1 VGWHDAD
8 MDVDGSVLIGGIL
21 IAGLVVFL
29 VGAVCWR
36 LDYQRPLPEALPL
49 IHRDRRRWAWIH
61 TWMIAALVITPA
73 GLVGL
78 TLALGEPTA
87 RVLAGMATAV
97 YGVGAVCWIVC
108 LAFRLTVTPWAA
120 ERAVTFGQV
129 PDGFAAYERWA
140 GALYV
145 VHMLTA
151 YLGSAVLGM
160 ALLASDALP
169 TWIGWAG
176 IVWGLVFAAGFT
188 ATRFAGAFNP
198 PFWAHLYT
206 GAVGLVVLL
215 G

>member
-1 VGWHDAD
+1 
-8 MDVDGSVLIGGIL
+8 MDVDGSVFVGGVLIT
-21 IAGLVVFL
+21 GLVVFL
-29 VGAVCWR
+29 VGAVFWR

-61 TWMIAALVITPA
+61 TWMIAGLVTTPA

-78 TLALGEPTA
+78 TLALAEPTD

-97 YGVGAVCWIVC
+97 YGVGAVCWIVG

-120 ERAVTFGQV
+120 EQAVSSGQV
-129 PDGFAAYERWA
+129 HDGFSAYERWA

-151 YLGSAVLGM
+151 YVGSALLGI
-160 ALLASDALP
+160 ALLASDAFP
-169 TWIGWAG
+169 TWLGWAG
-176 IVWGLVFAAGFT
+176 IVWGLAFAAGFA

-206 GAVGLVVLL
+206 GGIGLVLLL

>member
-1 VGWHDAD
+1 V
-8 MDVDGSVLIGGIL
+8 DVSVLIGGVL

-29 VGAVCWR
+29 VGAVFWR
-36 LDYQRPLPEALPL
+36 LDYQRALPEALPL

-61 TWMIAALVITPA
+61 TWMIAGLVITPA

-78 TLALGEPTA
+78 TLSLEEPTA
-87 RVLAGMATAV
+87 TVLAGMATAV
-97 YGVGAVCWIVC
+97 YVVGAVCWIVC

-120 ERAVTFGQV
+120 GQAVISGQV
-129 PDGFAAYERWA
+129 PDGFPAYERWA

-151 YLGSAVLGM
+151 YAGSAVLGI
-160 ALLASDALP
+160 ALLASDAVP
-169 TWIGWAG
+169 TWLGWAG
-176 IVWGLVFAAGFT
+176 IVWGLAFAAGFA

-206 GAVGLVVLL
+206 GGVGLGLLL

>member
-1 VGWHDAD
+1 MDAD
-8 MDVDGSVLIGGIL
+8 GAVFVGGVL

-29 VGAVCWR
+29 VGAVFWR
-36 LDYQRPLPEALPL
+36 LDYQQPLAQALPL
-49 IHRDRRRWAWIH
+49 IHRDSRRWAWIH
-61 TWMIAALVITPA
+61 TWMIAGLVITPA

-78 TLALGEPTA
+78 TLALRESTA
-87 RVLAGMATAV
+87 TVLAGMATAV
-97 YGVGAVCWIVC
+97 YGLGAVCWIVC

-120 ERAVTFGQV
+120 EQAVSSGQV
-129 PDGFAAYERWA
+129 PDGFSAYERWA

-151 YLGSAVLGM
+151 YVGSAVLGI

-169 TWIGWAG
+169 TWLGWAG
-176 IVWGLVFAAGFT
+176 IVWGLAFAAGFA

-206 GAVGLVVLL
+206 GTVGLVLLL

>member
-1 VGWHDAD
+1 
-8 MDVDGSVLIGGIL
+8 M
-21 IAGLVVFL
+21 IAGV
-29 VGAVCWR
+29 
-36 LDYQRPLPEALPL
+36 
-49 IHRDRRRWAWIH
+49 
-61 TWMIAALVITPA
+61 VITPA

-78 TLALGEPTA
+78 TLALREPTA
-87 RVLAGMATAV
+87 TVLAGMATAV
-97 YGVGAVCWIVC
+97 YAVGAVCWIVC

-120 ERAVTFGQV
+120 ERAVTSGQV

-151 YLGSAVLGM
+151 YVGSAVLGV
-160 ALLASDALP
+160 ALLASDAVP
-169 TWIGWAG
+169 TWLGWAG
-176 IVWGLVFAAGFT
+176 IVWGLAFAAGFA

-206 GAVGLVVLL
+206 GGVGLVLLL